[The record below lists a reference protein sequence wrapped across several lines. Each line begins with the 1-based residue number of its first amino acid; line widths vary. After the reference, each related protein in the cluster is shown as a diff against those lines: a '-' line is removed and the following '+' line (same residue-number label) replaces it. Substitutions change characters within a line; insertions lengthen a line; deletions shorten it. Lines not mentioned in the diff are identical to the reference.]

1 MQCIKQNSFKGGVVI
16 SSNVVINLK
25 VGKLGPTVELEK
37 TTEFKK
43 KKNNVKSCT
52 GFITPH
58 LPYIIIQVG
67 ISSRTE

>member
-1 MQCIKQNSFKGGVVI
+1 MQMQCIKQNSFKGGVVI

-43 KKNNVKSCT
+43 K
-52 GFITPH
+52 
-58 LPYIIIQVG
+58 
-67 ISSRTE
+67 